1 MSAAPVEPVS
11 FAAVAQAV
19 FDANPSLPSWAPCS
33 PVGQSRLWI
42 GDPLFRSARRF
53 VAARPFTGP
62 RALMRRFGIGL
73 QRARWLL
80 VALEESGVVRGH
92 WGRLVA
98 RGELDGREVLSFRV
112 YRVYSSAWA
121 NLQKGWV

>member
-1 MSAAPVEPVS
+1 MSAAPEKPVS

-19 FDANPSLPSWAPCS
+19 FDANPLPPSWDSCS
-33 PVGQSRLWI
+33 PVGKSRLWL
-42 GDPLFRSARRF
+42 GDPLLPLARRF

-62 RALMRRFGIGL
+62 GALMRRFGIGL
-73 QRARWLL
+73 QRSRWLL

-98 RGELDGREVLSFRV
+98 SGSLNGREVLSFRV

>member
-33 PVGQSRLWI
+33 PVGKPRQWL
-42 GDPLFRSARRF
+42 GDPLLPLARRF
-53 VAARPFTGP
+53 AAARPFTGP
-62 RALMRRFGIGL
+62 RALMRRFGVGL

-80 VALEESGVVRGH
+80 VALEEQGVVRGH

-98 RGELDGREVLSFRV
+98 AGHTRGGPVYSFRV

>member
-1 MSAAPVEPVS
+1 MSAAPEKPVS
-11 FAAVAQAV
+11 FESVAQAV
-19 FDANPSLPSWAPCS
+19 FDANPFLPPWAPCS

-42 GDPLFRSARRF
+42 GDPLLRAAHRF

-62 RALMRRFGIGL
+62 RALMRRFGVGL

-80 VALEESGVVRGH
+80 VALEEKGVVRGH
-92 WGRLVA
+92 WRSLVA

-112 YRVYSSAWA
+112 YQGQPWAWSD
-121 NLQKGWV
+121 LQKGFV